1 MPLWAVV
8 LLIVLA
14 VIVALM
20 LLGLLPSRR
29 P

>member
-1 MPLWAVV
+1 MPLWATV

-14 VIVALM
+14 VVVGLM
-20 LLGLLPSRR
+20 LLGYLPSRR